1 MFRSK
6 VFKKAL
12 RVHLCHPFLD
22 CLDSFIFRFSK
33 STINGLT
40 LLCSPLY
47 LRKLPQG
54 KAVKNYTKRIQKKFL
69 PQLDKSS
76 LSILLALY
84 GRRFLSCWSQT
95 YELGAKYIPASW
107 YLLIF
112 RHKQPSLVLQWKQPC
127 FFCFLVHFS
136 KEKAVK
142 QWKQFTANLN
152 SSITHYCS
160 LKVDHFSILQ
170 KAFYWSVT
178 FECFSIIQPTNIFE
192 IHFTF
197 WQVKVHL
204 PGEETFYL
212 NNHFGLVLLLIYK
225 MISLTWF
232 EVILKHSKKSSQLNV
247 NCSD

>member
-1 MFRSK
+1 M
-6 VFKKAL
+6 
-12 RVHLCHPFLD
+12 
-22 CLDSFIFRFSK
+22 
-33 STINGLT
+33 
-40 LLCSPLY
+40 
-47 LRKLPQG
+47 
-54 KAVKNYTKRIQKKFL
+54 
-69 PQLDKSS
+69 DKSS
-76 LSILLALY
+76 LSILFALY

-112 RHKQPSLVLQWKQPC
+112 VINNQVWYFNESNLV
-127 FFCFLVHFS
+127 FCFLVHFS

-232 EVILKHSKKSSQLNV
+232 EVILKHTEKFSQLNV
-247 NCSD
+247 NSSD

>member
-1 MFRSK
+1 M
-6 VFKKAL
+6 
-12 RVHLCHPFLD
+12 
-22 CLDSFIFRFSK
+22 
-33 STINGLT
+33 
-40 LLCSPLY
+40 
-47 LRKLPQG
+47 
-54 KAVKNYTKRIQKKFL
+54 
-69 PQLDKSS
+69 
-76 LSILLALY
+76 
-84 GRRFLSCWSQT
+84 
-95 YELGAKYIPASW
+95 
-107 YLLIF
+107 
-112 RHKQPSLVLQWKQPC
+112 
-127 FFCFLVHFS
+127 FCFLVHFS

-142 QWKQFTANLN
+142 QSKQFTANLN

-232 EVILKHSKKSSQLNV
+232 EVILKHSEKFPNWTWTDLIKIICADQNI
-247 NCSD
+247 NNSDFLRFSTGDFRN